1 MIYASKKPGE
11 SNERLISRFKQVMQR
26 SRVIIKAKQ
35 DRLSPKLSRRKARNA
50 ALIRE
55 NHRAEK
61 AKAKQYA

>member
-26 SRVIIKAKQ
+26 SRVIIQAKQ
-35 DRLSPKLSRRKARNA
+35 DRLVPKMGRRKARNA

-55 NHRAEK
+55 RHRAEK
-61 AKAKQYA
+61 ARAKQYN